1 MLELFLPW
9 FLTTCISGILGN
21 RADSKLV
28 SIAQNISE
36 QVHVGKI
43 VNNDMQKALNRSFIL
58 SLLSICDS
66 CLNELKHEYPLQR
79 GNFKLSGQLRWL
91 ETKKLSLEDEL
102 KAVEKAEYGEP
113 TIELLDEIKFILIQG
128 DPTSEAFQKI
138 KTELIERAEIGN
150 GKAPDCYNKSVE
162 RNILSQMC
170 NHFAC
175 EIERNQALSNI
186 LETQLLIQ
194 LGIKID
200 LVLTSVPS
208 MIQNLNYI
216 PTMAYQVDTM
226 ARQVDIMAQAM
237 PQMLE
242 SISSEKNSNAPC
254 RIFQVP
260 PLTEEFVETPKKEE
274 IKNYLLNSNK
284 SRRILSITAIQ
295 GLGGIGKTTL
305 ATVLGHDE
313 DVQNYFSDGIL
324 WAPLGQ
330 EPDKLSLLN
339 NWIQALG
346 DYQTI
351 HTTTETASIHLR
363 SLLCK
368 KRILLVIDDAW
379 DSSDVKPFLVGGSNC
394 QTIITTRK
402 AYIADDLS
410 AESYPLNVMTKEQA
424 LELFRNAL
432 KDCWDENEKE
442 NALKVAKGVGYLP
455 LALNLAAKR
464 IRGGYSWTK
473 LHEALEEEIARLGVL
488 ESPRIFGKGEE
499 GLEASLNLSLKAL
512 RSCNENVWKNFIWLG
527 VLPEDVKI
535 NKKMVSTLWDIDTV
549 EAGEILEGLWG
560 EGLLI
565 RSSTINL
572 EDEKLETYRMHDL
585 LHDIALYCLTSSPD
599 TKKATSLPGLGVKLK
614 EAHTFL
620 LNRYQL
626 QTQKK
631 ELWHTL
637 KDDAYIHSHLTWHL
651 EKAGKIEYIHLL
663 LREEN
668 ENGKNGWYETLES
681 LELNAVF
688 IEDVIR
694 AWNLSE
700 KESIHQ
706 IEQVGKASSIGQ
718 ETRYALI
725 YTSINSLSAN
735 IPVELL
741 VEFLETKKWTEV
753 QVFTYAQKEPDP
765 YKRATKLISIYQRI
779 TGEYIKKEEVI
790 EKALDAASKIKDN
803 YERACLL
810 SAIVPYL
817 EDQKKEEMI
826 EKALD
831 AISMIEVND
840 YCIFMALSAIVP
852 YLDGKRKEGMIE
864 KALDLASNIQ
874 SNDERARALSAI
886 VPYLDSPKK
895 ERVIEKALDA
905 AYKIQNDKHRIVRAL
920 SAIVPYLEGQKK
932 EEVIEKAFDAIFM
945 IKYNGCFITGALS
958 TIVPYL
964 DDQKKEKVI
973 EEALYEASNVV
984 VALLA
989 IVPYLGGQK
998 KEEVIDKT
1006 LNAAYMIEDNN
1017 VRAEALLTIIPYL
1030 KGQKKEET
1038 MEKTLDLAFKIKDNN
1053 KRAFL
1058 LSGISPYLDGQKKEE
1073 VMEKALDV
1081 ASKIKDNYT
1090 KVRTLSAI
1098 VPYLDGQKKED
1109 VTGKALDAAYR
1120 IEDNESEITDALSTV
1135 VPYLDEQKKEE
1146 AIEKALG
1153 AVFKIN
1159 DHNKRVKS
1167 LSTIIPHLCCQKKEE
1182 VIEKAFD
1189 IASDIQ
1195 PNNERVRSLLAIFPN
1210 LDEQKKV
1217 EVLEKALDAAS
1228 RIEND
1233 YEKAEVLSIIISY
1246 LDEQKKEELK
1256 QKALDIVF
1264 RIKDNGERALVLSTI
1279 VPYLDEQKKEET
1291 IEKILDTTSK
1301 IKGNH
1306 YTKGESLSKIIP
1318 YLNGQKKEEVIEKA
1332 LGATYMIED
1341 NDGDFSKVLALSA
1354 IIPYLDSPK
1363 KEEVIE
1369 KCLDSISKII
1379 GDGYEYE
1386 SVAALS
1392 AIVPYFVDQEKVIV
1406 RALDVVSKIEYD
1418 DVRAEALSTIV
1429 PYLDEQKKEETIEKI
1444 LDATLKIKDNN
1455 YAKAEALSAIV
1466 PYLERQ
1472 KKEEIIEKILDAAY
1486 KIENDHVR
1494 ANTLLTIVP
1503 YLDDQKKEDFIE
1515 KILNVASKIKSGIGI
1530 SKILLSIDPKLDGQK
1545 KEELIEK
1552 AFDVILKIENDNKR
1566 ADAFNIMLPHLRNL
1580 PMDNLYFWWR
1590 KAIQI
1595 LRERTRSNL
1604 LLDIIVLIPVISE
1617 LGEDDILFEISQ
1629 AILDVSRWWP

>member
-1 MLELFLPW
+1 M
-9 FLTTCISGILGN
+9 
-21 RADSKLV
+21 
-28 SIAQNISE
+28 
-36 QVHVGKI
+36 
-43 VNNDMQKALNRSFIL
+43 
-58 SLLSICDS
+58 
-66 CLNELKHEYPLQR
+66 
-79 GNFKLSGQLRWL
+79 LSGQLRWL

-102 KAVEKAEYGEP
+102 KAVEKAKYGEP
-113 TIELLDEIKFILIQG
+113 TIELLDEIKFLLSQG
-128 DPTSEAFQKI
+128 DPTSEAFQRI
-138 KTELIERAEIGN
+138 ITELIERAKIGN
-150 GKAPDCYNKSVE
+150 DKAPECYNKSVE

-175 EIERNQALSNI
+175 EIERNQALSNT
-186 LETQLLIQ
+186 LEKQLLIQ

-200 LVLTSVPS
+200 AVLASVPS

-216 PTMAYQVDTM
+216 PAMAYQIDTM

-242 SISSEKNSNAPC
+242 NISSEKNSNAPC

-260 PLTEEFVETPKKEE
+260 PLTEEFVEIPKKEE
-274 IKNYLLNSNK
+274 IKNNLLNSNK

-305 ATVLGHDE
+305 ATVLCHDE

-363 SLLCK
+363 SLLYK
-368 KRILLVIDDAW
+368 KRILLVVDDAW

-410 AESYPLNVMTKEQA
+410 AESYPLNVMTEEQA
-424 LELFRNAL
+424 LELFRNVL
-432 KDCWDENEKE
+432 KEYWDEDEKE
-442 NALKVAKGVGYLP
+442 NSLKVAKDIGYLP
-455 LALNLAAKR
+455 LALKLAAKR
-464 IRGGYSWTK
+464 RRRGYSWTK
-473 LHEALEEEIARLGVL
+473 LHEALEEEIARPSVL

-512 RSCNENVWKNFIWLG
+512 RSSNENLWKNFIWLG
-527 VLPEDVKI
+527 VFPEDVKI

-565 RSSTINL
+565 QGSKINL
-572 EDEKLETYRMHDL
+572 RDEKLETYRMHDL
-585 LHDIALYCLTSSPD
+585 FHDIALYYLTSSPD

-620 LNRYQL
+620 LNRYQS

-631 ELWHTL
+631 GLWHTL

-651 EKAGKIEYIHLL
+651 EKAGKIEDIHSL

-668 ENGKNGWYETLES
+668 ENCKNGWYEALES
-681 LELNAVF
+681 LGLNAVF

-706 IEQVGKASSIGQ
+706 IEQGGKASSIGL
-718 ETRYALI
+718 ETCYALI
-725 YTSINSLSAN
+725 YTSIISLSAN

-741 VEFLETKKWTEV
+741 VEFLETKKWTET

-790 EKALDAASKIKDN
+790 EKALDAVSKIKDN

-831 AISMIEVND
+831 AISIIELND

-852 YLDGKRKEGMIE
+852 YLDGQKKGGMIE

-874 SNDERARALSAI
+874 SNDERTRALSAI
-886 VPYLDSPKK
+886 VPYLDPQKK
-895 ERVIEKALDA
+895 EKVIEKALDA
-905 AYKIQNDKHRIVRAL
+905 AYNVENDKHKIVRAL
-920 SAIVPYLEGQKK
+920 SAIIPYLEDQKK
-932 EEVIEKAFDAIFM
+932 EEAIEKALDAIFK

-958 TIVPYL
+958 TIIPYL
-964 DDQKKEKVI
+964 DNQKKEKVI
-973 EEALYEASNVV
+973 DEALYEASNVV

-989 IVPYLGGQK
+989 IIPHLDGQK

-1006 LNAAYMIEDNN
+1006 LNAAYVIEDNN
-1017 VRAEALLTIIPYL
+1017 YTKAEALPAIVPYL
-1030 KGQKKEET
+1030 DGQKKEEAI
-1038 MEKTLDLAFKIKDNN
+1038 EKTLDLAFKIKDNN
-1053 KRAFL
+1053 KRAWL

-1073 VMEKALDV
+1073 VMEKALD
-1081 ASKIKDNYT
+1081 ATYKIKDDYT
-1090 KVRTLSAI
+1090 KVRALSAI
-1098 VPYLDGQKKED
+1098 VPYLDGQKKEE
-1109 VTGKALDAAYR
+1109 VTGKALYAAYK
-1120 IEDNESEITDALSTV
+1120 IEDDESEITDALSAI

-1167 LSTIIPHLCCQKKEE
+1167 LSTIIPHLGCQKKEE
-1182 VIEKAFD
+1182 VMEKAFD
-1189 IASDIQ
+1189 IASNIQ
-1195 PNNERVRSLLAIFPN
+1195 PNNERVQSLLAIFPN

-1217 EVLEKALDAAS
+1217 EVLEKALDAVS
-1228 RIEND
+1228 KIEND
-1233 YEKAEVLSIIISY
+1233 YEKAELLSIIVSY

-1291 IEKILDTTSK
+1291 IEKILDITSK

-1369 KCLDSISKII
+1369 KCLDSISIII

-1429 PYLDEQKKEETIEKI
+1429 PHLDEQKKEETIEKI
-1444 LDATLKIKDNN
+1444 LDATLKIKGNN
-1455 YAKAEALSAIV
+1455 YAKAEALSVIV

-1545 KEELIEK
+1545 KEELMEK

-1580 PMDNLYFWWR
+1580 PTDNLYFWWR

-1629 AILDVSRWWP
+1629 AITDVSRWWP